1 MKKILLLLLFTIA
14 ITTTKNFAF
23 TGAKTNS
30 PSHENKFPPNHILIS
45 EPDTIIGNL
54 RYTSTLKGKILN
66 KQTGETIPGAVVSI
80 PDLKKVTLSDINGNY
95 HFENLP
101 NISLMVKVTYLGFK
115 TILENIDFSIT
126 AAYDFKLEPSITEIN
141 EVVITGT
148 SRSAEIN
155 RSPIPI
161 MVMDRKNIDQI
172 LTTNI
177 IDAIAKQPGINAVTT
192 GPNVSKPF
200 IHGMGYNRVL
210 TLVDGVRQ
218 EGQQWGDE
226 HGIEVDNNMISKIEV
241 VKGPASL
248 IYGSDALAGVVN
260 LIPYQ
265 SAPTGTTIGSINTE
279 YQTNNGL
286 ISASGAVDGNHKDF
300 IWGGRLSY
308 KMATNYQNKIDGRV
322 YGTAFNETD
331 ASGYVGLNR
340 SWGYSHLNVS
350 LFNDLQEIPD
360 GSRDS
365 LTRKFTKQITE
376 VDILRPIVS
385 DGELNS
391 YKIGV
396 LHQRV
401 QHYKIYSTNNF
412 ILGESKLGVTLGYQQ
427 NVRQEFS
434 HPQAASTPGLYLVL
448 NTLTYDIK
456 YDFPD
461 RNGWESTIGV
471 NGMLQ
476 TNKNKGTEFIIP
488 DYTQFDVGP
497 FVFVKKSAGKVDISA
512 GLRYDSRFFNNRDM
526 FVATNPVSGFDMQV
540 NQSSILPKSQPF
552 TNFKDTYSG
561 VTGSLGVAYRASD
574 QLVLKA
580 NIARG
585 FRAPN
590 ISEISANGV
599 HPGTNIYQIGNPA
612 FKPEFSVQEDIG
624 IFYTQKYVKASIEL
638 FNTNI
643 DNYIFNQKVLN
654 HLGGDSIIISGNQ
667 TFKFV
672 QSRAQLYGGEA
683 SIDIHPHPLDWLH
696 FENAISVIY
705 GINRGA
711 SGVTLADNAKYLP
724 FIPPLHTHSELK
736 ADIQKK
742 YKYASSI
749 YAQVEMDYYATQN
762 RVYLADY
769 TETVT
774 PGYTLFN
781 AGFGLDLTNLKGKI
795 ICNLHISGNNIT
807 DVAYQSHLS
816 RLKYFEQYPVNWS
829 GHSGIYNM
837 GRNIGFKLTF
847 PL

>member
-1 MKKILLLLLFTIA
+1 MKKVLLLILLATTIS
-14 ITTTKNFAF
+14 TTKAALKSVVDLLP
-23 TGAKTNS
+23 G
-30 PSHENKFPPNHILIS
+30 
-45 EPDTIIGNL
+45 
-54 RYTSTLKGKILN
+54 TLKGRVLN
-66 KQTGETIPGAVVSI
+66 KQTGETIPGAAI
-80 PDLKKVTLSDINGNY
+80 YITDLKKVTVSDINGNY
-95 HFENLP
+95 QFNNLP
-101 NISLMVKVTYLGFK
+101 RTKLLVKVSYVGFK
-115 TILENIDFSIT
+115 TILDNIDFST
-126 AAYDFKLEPSITEIN
+126 TTTMDFQMEPAVTEIN

-148 SRSAEIN
+148 SRSSEIK

-172 LTTNI
+172 VTTNI
-177 IDAIAKQPGINAVTT
+177 IDAIAKEPGVNAVTT

-210 TLVDGVRQ
+210 TLVDGIRQ

-226 HGIEVDNNMISKIEV
+226 HGIEVDDNLISKIEV

-248 IYGSDALAGVVN
+248 VYGSDALAGVVN
-260 LIPYQ
+260 LIPFG
-265 SAPTGTTIGSINTE
+265 SASTGITSGSINTE
-279 YQTNNGL
+279 YQSNNGL
-286 ISASGAVDGNHKDF
+286 ISASGAVDGNHNDF
-300 IWGGRLSY
+300 VWGGRLSH

-322 YGTAFNETD
+322 FGTAFNETD

-350 LFNDLQEIPD
+350 VFNDLQEIPD

-376 VDILRPIVS
+376 ADTVRPIVS
-385 DGELNS
+385 NSELNT
-391 YKIGV
+391 YNIEP
-396 LHQRV
+396 LHQHI

-412 ILGESKLGVTLGYQQ
+412 ILGASKLGVTVGFQQ

-434 HPQAASTPGLYLVL
+434 HPQAVSTPGLYLVL

-476 TNKNKGTEFIIP
+476 HNKNKGTEFIIP

-497 FVFVKKSAGKVDISA
+497 FVLVKKSLGNVDISA
-512 GLRYDSRFFNNRDM
+512 GLRYDTRFFNNQDM
-526 FVATNPVSGFDMQV
+526 FVATNPISGFDMQV
-540 NQSSILPKSQPF
+540 APSSTLTKTQPF
-552 TNFKDTYSG
+552 SNFKDTYSG
-561 VTGSLGVAYRASD
+561 VTGSLGTAIRISD
-574 QLVLKA
+574 ELVLKA

-599 HPGTNIYQIGNPA
+599 HPGTNIYQIGNST

-624 IFYTQKYVKASIEL
+624 IFFTKSYVRASVEL
-638 FNTNI
+638 FNANI
-643 DNYIFNQKVLN
+643 DNYIFDQKVLN
-654 HLGGDSIIISGNQ
+654 RNGDDSIIIKGNQ

-696 FENAISVIY
+696 FLNALSVVY
-705 GINRGA
+705 GTNLGA
-711 SGVTLADNAKYLP
+711 PGVTLASNAKYLP
-724 FIPPLHTHSELK
+724 YIPPLHTHSELK
-736 ADIQKK
+736 ADIKKK

-749 YAQVEMDYYATQN
+749 YGQIEMDYYARQN
-762 RVYLADY
+762 RAYLADN

-781 AGFGLDLTNLKGKI
+781 AGFGMDLTNRNGKV
-795 ICNLHISGNNIT
+795 ICNMHVAGNNIT
-807 DVAYQSHLS
+807 DVAYQSHMS

-837 GRNIGFKLTF
+837 GRNISFKLTF
-847 PL
+847 PIGKQ

>member
-1 MKKILLLLLFTIA
+1 MKTVLLLILL
-14 ITTTKNFAF
+14 TTTIF
-23 TGAKTNS
+23 TTKAAHKS
-30 PSHENKFPPNHILIS
+30 DVDIFPGSI
-45 EPDTIIGNL
+45 
-54 RYTSTLKGKILN
+54 KGRVLN
-66 KQTGETIPGAVVSI
+66 KQTGETIPGAAI
-80 PDLKKVTLSDINGNY
+80 YITDLKKVTVSDVNGNY
-95 HFENLP
+95 EFNNLP
-101 NISLMVKVTYLGFK
+101 HTKLLVKVSYLGFK
-115 TILENIDFSIT
+115 TILDNIDFSNT
-126 AAYDFKLEPSITEIN
+126 TTRDFQMEPAVTEIN

-148 SRSAEIN
+148 SRSAEIKRN
-155 RSPIPI
+155 PIPI

-172 LTTNI
+172 VTTNI
-177 IDAIAKQPGINAVTT
+177 IDAIAKEPGVNAVTT

-200 IHGMGYNRVL
+200 IHGMGFNRVL
-210 TLVDGVRQ
+210 TLVDGIRQ

-226 HGIEVDNNMISKIEV
+226 HGIEVDDNLISKIEV

-248 IYGSDALAGVVN
+248 VYGSDALAGVVN
-260 LIPYQ
+260 LIPFG
-265 SAPTGTTIGSINTE
+265 SAPTGTTTGSINTE
-279 YQTNNGL
+279 YQSNNSL
-286 ISASGAVDGNHKDF
+286 ISASGAVDGNHNDF
-300 IWGGRLSY
+300 VWGGRLSH

-322 YGTAFNETD
+322 FGTAFNETD
-331 ASGYVGLNR
+331 ATGYVGLNR

-376 VDILRPIVS
+376 ADTMRPIVS
-385 DGELNS
+385 DAELNS
-391 YKIGV
+391 YKIEP
-396 LHQRV
+396 LHQHI

-412 ILGESKLGVTLGYQQ
+412 ILGASKLGVTLGFQQ

-434 HPQAASTPGLYLVL
+434 HPQAVSTPGLYLVL

-476 TNKNKGTEFIIP
+476 HNKNKGTEFIIP
-488 DYTQFDVGP
+488 DYTQFDIGP
-497 FVFVKKSAGKVDISA
+497 FVLVKKSVGHLDVSA
-512 GLRYDSRFFNNRDM
+512 GIRYDTRFFNNQDM
-526 FVATNPVSGFDMQV
+526 LVASNPVSGFDMQV
-540 NQSSILPKSQPF
+540 APSSTLPKEQPF
-552 TNFKDTYSG
+552 NNFKDTYSG
-561 VTGSLGVAYRASD
+561 VTGSLGAAIRVSD
-574 QLVLKA
+574 ELVLKA

-599 HPGTNIYQIGNPA
+599 HPGTNIYQIGNPT

-624 IFYTQKYVKASIEL
+624 IFYTTNHVRASVEL

-643 DNYIFNQKVLN
+643 DNYIFDQKVLN
-654 HLGGDSIIISGNQ
+654 RKGEDSIIVKGNE

-683 SIDIHPHPLDWLH
+683 SLDIHPHPLDWLH
-696 FENAISVIY
+696 FLNAVSVVY
-705 GINRGA
+705 GTNLGA
-711 SGVTLADNAKYLP
+711 PGVTLASNAKYLP

-736 ADIQKK
+736 AEIQKK

-749 YAQVEMDYYATQN
+749 YAQVEMDWYAKQN
-762 RVYLADY
+762 RAYLADN

-781 AGFGLDLTNLKGKI
+781 AGLGMDLTNRNGKVF
-795 ICNLHISGNNIT
+795 CNLHIAGNNIT
-807 DVAYQSHLS
+807 DVAYQSNMS

-837 GRNIGFKLTF
+837 GRNISFKLTF
-847 PL
+847 PLGNQ